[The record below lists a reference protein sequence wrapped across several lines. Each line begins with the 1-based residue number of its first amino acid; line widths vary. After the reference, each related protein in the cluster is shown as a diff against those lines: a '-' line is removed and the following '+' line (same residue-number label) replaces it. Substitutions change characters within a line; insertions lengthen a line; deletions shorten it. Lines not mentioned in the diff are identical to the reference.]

1 MTKIKDAEE
10 FVSIFEK
17 SINTETIDKMDL
29 KTLNFI
35 NDLLDGKLTE
45 KQKNQEIE
53 RMKKI
58 ELNRIEKINQSN
70 LDSESKK
77 VWIDEIDNLSK
88 TEKEWLDGKS
98 NEKL

>member
-1 MTKIKDAEE
+1 MTKIKDAEK

-53 RMKKI
+53 RMKK
-58 ELNRIEKINQSN
+58 N
-70 LDSESKK
+70 
-77 VWIDEIDNLSK
+77 
-88 TEKEWLDGKS
+88 GK
-98 NEKL
+98 L

>member
-1 MTKIKDAEE
+1 MTKIKDAEK

-17 SINTETIDKMDL
+17 SINTETIDKMDS

-53 RMKKI
+53 RMKK
-58 ELNRIEKINQSN
+58 
-70 LDSESKK
+70 
-77 VWIDEIDNLSK
+77 
-88 TEKEWLDGKS
+88 

>member
-17 SINTETIDKMDL
+17 SINTEKIDKMDL

-58 ELNRIEKINQSN
+58 RLDRIKKINQSN
-70 LDSESKK
+70 LDLESKK
-77 VWIDEIDNLSK
+77 VWMDEIDNLSK
-88 TEKEWLDGKS
+88 TEKEWLDGRS
-98 NEKL
+98 NRKL

>member
-1 MTKIKDAEE
+1 MTKIKDAEK

-53 RMKKI
+53 RMKK
-58 ELNRIEKINQSN
+58 
-70 LDSESKK
+70 
-77 VWIDEIDNLSK
+77 
-88 TEKEWLDGKS
+88 

>member
-17 SINTETIDKMDL
+17 SINTETIDKMDS

-53 RMKKI
+53 RMKK
-58 ELNRIEKINQSN
+58 N
-70 LDSESKK
+70 
-77 VWIDEIDNLSK
+77 
-88 TEKEWLDGKS
+88 GK
-98 NEKL
+98 L

>member
-1 MTKIKDAEE
+1 MTKIKDAEK

-53 RMKKI
+53 RMKKNERHI
-58 ELNRIEKINQSN
+58 EGFI
-70 LDSESKK
+70 
-77 VWIDEIDNLSK
+77 
-88 TEKEWLDGKS
+88 
-98 NEKL
+98 

>member
-53 RMKKI
+53 RMKK
-58 ELNRIEKINQSN
+58 N
-70 LDSESKK
+70 
-77 VWIDEIDNLSK
+77 
-88 TEKEWLDGKS
+88 GK
-98 NEKL
+98 L

>member
-53 RMKKI
+53 RKI
-58 ELNRIEKINQSN
+58 K
-70 LDSESKK
+70 
-77 VWIDEIDNLSK
+77 
-88 TEKEWLDGKS
+88 
-98 NEKL
+98 